1 MLTGYYETPLVLV
14 SILVAIFASYTALS
28 MAGRVAT
35 SHGTAERLWIAG
47 GALAMGTG
55 IWAMHFIGMLA
66 FRLPIPVGYDFWIT
80 FLSLVLPVIVSGLA
94 LHQVSRPEL
103 PLRRLIAGALLMGI
117 GINAMHYTGMFAMR
131 MAPGIRYDAALFAA
145 SVVIAIVAS
154 AAALWIAFRLR
165 GNVPQVWLPRAGAS
179 VIMGVAIA
187 GMHYTGMAAANFPEG
202 SICTAAGN
210 GFDQDQLALMV
221 IIASFAVLTVAL
233 LTSVF
238 DARLESRSRVL
249 AASQAIAEE
258 RQVLLLGERA
268 ARSQSERMSA
278 LKDEFLAT
286 LSHELRT
293 PLNAI
298 LGWAQ
303 ILRSG
308 DGARDEATLAK
319 GLETIERNAR
329 AQAQLIEDLL
339 DMSQII
345 SGKVRLDVRPVD
357 PASFIDAALETVR
370 PAAMA
375 KNIHLETTLD
385 PHAGQIA
392 GDPNRLQQ
400 VMWNLLSNA
409 VKFTPNGGHIHVSLD
424 RTVAGITIKVVDSG
438 IGIQP
443 EFLPYVFDR
452 FRQADASTT
461 RRYGGLGLGLAIV
474 KQLVELQGGT
484 VAVASRGDGSG
495 ATFTLDFPLHNPKAE
510 VARQRLAP
518 GVYRSSIGSD
528 FNRSHLPGVKV
539 LLVDD
544 EADALDLMEWILSE
558 CGATIRRADN
568 AIEALSLL
576 GSERPDIVVS
586 DIGMPDVDGFELIR
600 RIRALGEACGG
611 TVPALA
617 LTAFTRAEDQQRA
630 LKAGFDLYMTKPVEP
645 STFASN
651 VARMVGSR
659 ASVQ

>member
-1 MLTGYYETPLVLV
+1 MLTGYYDTPLVLV

-28 MAGRVAT
+28 MAGRVTT
-35 SHGTAERLWIAG
+35 SHGTAERLWIGG
-47 GALAMGTG
+47 GALAMGIG

-80 FLSLVLPVIVSGLA
+80 FLSLLLPVVVSGMA

-103 PLRRLIAGALLMGI
+103 PVQRLIAGAVLMGI

-131 MAPGIRYDAALFAA
+131 MAPGIRYDPLLFAA
-145 SVVIAIVAS
+145 SVIIAVVAS

-179 VIMGVAIA
+179 VIMGVAIV
-187 GMHYTGMAAANFPEG
+187 GMHYTGMAAAGFPEN
-202 SICTAAGN
+202 SICMAAGN
-210 GFDQDQLALMV
+210 GFDQDELALMV
-221 IIASFAVLTVAL
+221 ILASFGVLTVAL

-238 DARLESRSRVL
+238 DARLESRSQVL

-258 RQVLLLGERA
+258 RQILLLRERA
-268 ARSQSERMSA
+268 ARTQAESMSA

-303 ILRSG
+303 ILG
-308 DGARDEATLAK
+308 GGARDEATLVK

-345 SGKVRLDVRPVD
+345 SGKVRLDVRPID
-357 PASFIDAALETVR
+357 PANFIEAALETVR

-375 KNIHLETTLD
+375 KNIRLETTLD
-385 PHAGQIA
+385 PQAGQIA

-400 VMWNLLSNA
+400 IMWNLLSNA
-409 VKFTPNGGHIHVSLD
+409 VKFTPNGGHIHVSLN
-424 RTVAGITIKVVDSG
+424 RSAAGIAIRVVDSG

-461 RRYGGLGLGLAIV
+461 RRYSGLGLGLSIV

-484 VAVASRGDGSG
+484 VTVASRGDGNG
-495 ATFTLDFPLHNPKAE
+495 AAFTLDFPLLNPNAA
-510 VARQRLAP
+510 VARHQMVP
-518 GVYRSSIGSD
+518 GAYRPTIDSD
-528 FNRSHLPGVKV
+528 FTRTYLSGIKV
-539 LLVDD
+539 LVVDD
-544 EADALDLMEWILSE
+544 EVDALDLMEWILRE
-558 CGATIRRADN
+558 CGATICRVSN
-568 AIEALSLL
+568 AIEALSLVER
-576 GSERPDIVVS
+576 ERPDIVVS

-600 RIRALGEACGG
+600 RIRALGEVCGG

-617 LTAFTRAEDQQRA
+617 LTAFTRAEDHQRA
-630 LKAGFDLYMTKPVEP
+630 LQAGFNLYMTKPVEP
-645 STFASN
+645 STFAAN
-651 VARMVGSR
+651 IAKMAGSR
-659 ASVQ
+659 ATVK

>member
-1 MLTGYYETPLVLV
+1 MLTGYYDTPLVLV

-28 MAGRVAT
+28 MAGRVTT
-35 SHGTAERLWIAG
+35 SHGTARRLWIGG
-47 GALAMGTG
+47 GALAMGSG

-66 FRLPIPVGYDFWIT
+66 FRLPIPLGYDFWIT
-80 FLSLVLPVIVSGLA
+80 VLSLLLPVVVSGMA

-103 PLRRLIAGALLMGI
+103 PVQRLFAGAVLMGI

-131 MAPGIRYDAALFAA
+131 MAPGIRYDPLLFAA
-145 SVVIAIVAS
+145 SVIIAIVAS

-165 GNVPQVWLPRAGAS
+165 GNVPQVWLPRVGAS
-179 VIMGVAIA
+179 VLMGAAIA
-187 GMHYTGMAAANFPEG
+187 GMHYTGMAAAGFPEN
-202 SICTAAGN
+202 SICMAAGN
-210 GFDQDQLALMV
+210 GFDQDELALMV
-221 IIASFAVLTVAL
+221 MLASFGVLTVAL

-238 DARLESRSRVL
+238 DARLESRSQVL
-249 AASQAIAEE
+249 ATSQAIAEE
-258 RQVLLLGERA
+258 RQILLLGERA
-268 ARSQSERMSA
+268 ARTQAERMSA

-308 DGARDEATLAK
+308 TRDEATLAK

-345 SGKVRLDVRPVD
+345 SGKVRLDVRPID
-357 PASFIDAALETVR
+357 PANFIEAALETVR

-375 KNIHLETTLD
+375 KNIRLETTLD
-385 PHAGQIA
+385 PQAGQIA

-400 VMWNLLSNA
+400 IMWNLLSNA
-409 VKFTPNGGHIHVSLD
+409 VKFTPHGGHIHVSLS
-424 RTVAGITIKVVDSG
+424 RTAAGIVIRVVDSG

-461 RRYGGLGLGLAIV
+461 RRYSGLGLGLSIV

-484 VAVASRGDGSG
+484 VAVASRGDGNG
-495 ATFTLDFPLHNPKAE
+495 ATFTLDFPLHNPNAAA
-510 VARQRLAP
+510 ARQQPVP
-518 GVYRSSIGSD
+518 GAYRPSIGSD
-528 FNRSHLPGVKV
+528 FTRTHLSGIKV
-539 LLVDD
+539 LIVDD
-544 EADALDLMEWILSE
+544 EADALDLMEWILRE
-558 CGATIRRADN
+558 CGATICRAGN
-568 AIEALSLL
+568 ASEALSLMER
-576 GSERPDIVVS
+576 ERPDIVVS
-586 DIGMPDVDGFELIR
+586 DIGMPDVDGFELLR
-600 RIRALGEACGG
+600 RIRSLGEARGG

-630 LKAGFDLYMTKPVEP
+630 LQAGFNLYMTKPVEP
-645 STFASN
+645 STFAAN
-651 VARMVGSR
+651 IAKMAGVR
-659 ASVQ
+659 ASIQ

>member
-1 MLTGYYETPLVLV
+1 MLTGYYDTPLVLV

-28 MAGRVAT
+28 MAGRVTT
-35 SHGTAERLWIAG
+35 SHGTAERLWIGG
-47 GALAMGTG
+47 GALAMGIG

-80 FLSLVLPVIVSGLA
+80 FLSLLLPVIVSGMA

-103 PLRRLIAGALLMGI
+103 PLRRLVAGAVLMGI

-131 MAPGIRYDAALFAA
+131 MAPGIRYDPLLFAA
-145 SVVIAIVAS
+145 SVLIAVAAS
-154 AAALWIAFRLR
+154 AVALWIAFRLR

-179 VIMGVAIA
+179 VIMGAAIV
-187 GMHYTGMAAANFPEG
+187 GMHYTGMAAAGFSEN
-202 SICTAAGN
+202 SICMAAGN
-210 GFDQDQLALMV
+210 GFDQDELALMV
-221 IIASFAVLTVAL
+221 IFASLGVLTVAL

-238 DARLESRSRVL
+238 DARLESRSQVL
-249 AASQAIAEE
+249 ATSEAIAEE
-258 RQVLLLGERA
+258 RQILLLRERA
-268 ARSQSERMSA
+268 ARTQAERMSA

-308 DGARDEATLAK
+308 ARDEATLVR

-345 SGKVRLDVRPVD
+345 SGKVRLDVRPID
-357 PASFIDAALETVR
+357 PVTFIEAALETAR

-375 KNIHLETTLD
+375 KNIRLETTLD

-400 VMWNLLSNA
+400 IMWNLLSNA
-409 VKFTPNGGHIHVSLD
+409 VKFTPNGGHIHVSLG
-424 RTVAGITIKVVDSG
+424 RTATGIVIGVVDSG

-461 RRYGGLGLGLAIV
+461 RRYSGLGLGLSIV

-484 VAVASRGDGSG
+484 VAVTSQGDGNG
-495 ATFTLDFPLHNPKAE
+495 ATFTLDFPLHNPGTA
-510 VARQRLAP
+510 VARRQAVP
-518 GVYRSSIGSD
+518 GAYRSSIGSD
-528 FNRSHLPGVKV
+528 FTRTHLSGIKV
-539 LLVDD
+539 LVVDD
-544 EADALDLMEWILSE
+544 EVDALDLLEWVLRE
-558 CGATIRRADN
+558 CGATICRAGN
-568 AIEALSLL
+568 AIEALSLVER
-576 GSERPDIVVS
+576 ERPDIVVS

-600 RIRALGEACGG
+600 RIRALGEARGG

-630 LKAGFDLYMTKPVEP
+630 LQAGFNLYMTKPVEP
-645 STFASN
+645 STFAAN
-651 VARMVGSR
+651 IAKMAGAR